1 MSRKGK
7 KAKASKK
14 GKKGK
19 TRIVIPGP
27 QEAGPDRGDRR
38 PAASRPQGPPAV
50 HEARPGRGMKARRRA
65 VASRHIAAPLTD
77 KNASSLVQQ
86 HDPGRFELFCNIGL

>member
-19 TRIVIPGP
+19 TRIVYLVRKKRVRTVAI
-27 QEAGPDRGDRR
+27 AGRQLRGRKALR
-38 PAASRPQGPPAV
+38 QYMRLVPS
-50 HEARPGRGMKARRRA
+50 RGMKARRRA
-65 VASRHIAAPLTD
+65 VASRHIAPPLTD
-77 KNASSLVQQ
+77 KNASALVQQ
-86 HDPGRFELFCNIGL
+86 HDPGRFELFCNLGL